1 MSMGDISN
9 RKVLIRV
16 DFNVPVHKG
25 KITDITRIRSCIP
38 TIQYFLEKNASVILL
53 SHFGRPK
60 NKEKHFSLNL
70 LINLLSTLLKTK
82 VLFSSDIINTN
93 KNLEFQH
100 LKPGQVL
107 LLENLRFYSG
117 ETTNDVHFAKLLST
131 YGDIY
136 VNDAFGVS
144 HREHASVSA
153 IHNFFKNQ
161 KYKGLLLE
169 QELFHLTEL
178 KNNYKKPYTIIVGG
192 SKIGS
197 KIHMLETFLNIA
209 DNILI
214 GGGMAFPFIKYLG

>member
-1 MSMGDISN
+1 M
-9 RKVLIRV
+9 
-16 DFNVPVHKG
+16 
-25 KITDITRIRSCIP
+25 
-38 TIQYFLEKNASVILL
+38 
-53 SHFGRPK
+53 
-60 NKEKHFSLNL
+60 
-70 LINLLSTLLKTK
+70 
-82 VLFSSDIINTN
+82 
-93 KNLEFQH
+93 
-100 LKPGQVL
+100 
-107 LLENLRFYSG
+107 LENLRFYSG

-214 GGGMAFPFIKYLG
+214 GGGMAFPFIKYLGGEIGSSLCNNKELIVVKDFLRKSKNSNTNIILPIDFIVTLSLIHI